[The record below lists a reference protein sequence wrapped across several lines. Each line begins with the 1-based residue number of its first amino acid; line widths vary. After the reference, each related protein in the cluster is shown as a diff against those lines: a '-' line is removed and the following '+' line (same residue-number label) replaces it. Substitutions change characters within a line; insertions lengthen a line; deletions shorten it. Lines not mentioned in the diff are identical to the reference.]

1 MNGSGLRHKR
11 CRCLRVKDL
20 CFDMG
25 HIVIRNGKG
34 GKDRIT
40 VLPQGLHD
48 ALRNQISQV
57 AALAVKSPVDLLLAA
72 SA

>member
-1 MNGSGLRHKR
+1 MVRGVGL
-11 CRCLRVKDL
+11 
-20 CFDMG
+20 
-25 HIVIRNGKG
+25 NGKE

-72 SA
+72 SGSFA